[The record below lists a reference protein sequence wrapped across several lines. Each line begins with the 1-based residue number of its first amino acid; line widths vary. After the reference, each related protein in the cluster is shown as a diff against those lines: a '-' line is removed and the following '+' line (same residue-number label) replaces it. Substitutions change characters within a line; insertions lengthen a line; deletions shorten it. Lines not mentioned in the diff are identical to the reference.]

1 MSKVWE
7 KRDVVHGP
15 SMMVGWA
22 LAFLVINVVLWSKDY
37 FKPPLV
43 PARSVLVEQKA
54 ECEKDIP
61 RSQVCTARVYWEV
74 SDKKETE

>member
-15 SMMVGWA
+15 SMLLGWVF
-22 LAFLVINVVLWSKDY
+22 AFAMLNVSLLYNGY

-54 ECEKDIP
+54 ECEQDIP